1 MGEVAR
7 ESQITVTVEYGT
19 LRAIGSN
26 LDLCHENDVFV
37 PVVLKET
44 STDSNKAAGLE
55 GSWLG
60 GREFFYWEA
69 SSLIQ

>member
-19 LRAIGSN
+19 LKAIGSN
-26 LDLCHENDVFV
+26 SDLYHENDTFLS
-37 PVVLKET
+37 VVLKET
-44 STDSNKAAGLE
+44 SIDSTKAAGLE

-60 GREFFYWEA
+60 GKEFFIGKL
-69 SSLIQ
+69 LI

>member
-7 ESQITVTVEYGT
+7 EGQIMVTVKYFHGT
-19 LRAIGSN
+19 LKAIGSN
-26 LDLCHENDVFV
+26 SDLYHENDLFV
-37 PVVLKET
+37 PVVLKEI

-60 GREFFYWEA
+60 GREFFIGK
-69 SSLIQ
+69 LLV

>member
-26 LDLCHENDVFV
+26 LDLCHENDMFVF
-37 PVVLKET
+37 VVLKEM
-44 STDSNKAAGLE
+44 SIDSNKAAGLE
-55 GSWLG
+55 G
-60 GREFFYWEA
+60 R
-69 SSLIQ
+69 